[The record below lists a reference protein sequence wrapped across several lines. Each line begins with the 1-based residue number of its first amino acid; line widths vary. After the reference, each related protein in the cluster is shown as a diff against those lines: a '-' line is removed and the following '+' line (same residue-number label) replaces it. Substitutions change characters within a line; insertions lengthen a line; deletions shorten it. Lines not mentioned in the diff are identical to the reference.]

1 MGAKITIRNNEFSV
15 KVKESVWDIIETI
28 NDVITDP
35 SIANFISLTQDKS
48 LYDMG
53 NIALVGEKFIV
64 NINDIILITNN

>member
-1 MGAKITIRNNEFSV
+1 MGAKITIRNKEFSV
-15 KVKESVWDIIETI
+15 KVKESVWDIIEII
-28 NDVITDP
+28 NDIITDP

>member
-35 SIANFISLTQDKS
+35 SIANFIPLTQDKS